1 MQRNEKFG
9 LNWDT
14 IGLKSRKEASGGRKN
29 FAQGYRFAAHCLLA
43 LCFVA
48 ITAMHP
54 YFVGVT
60 EIKIE
65 PKSKLVS
72 VSCKLFVDDV
82 QEAIFQ
88 QTGQKINLSAKRPQ
102 DQVLLKNYLLSKL
115 KIHWGNAHLPLTMLG
130 YDIEEEGVWCYF
142 ESSIRGKAKSLVVCN
157 RALYETLETQTHFL
171 HVTYGTVKQH
181 WKISNPEDC
190 HTFGMQ

>member
-9 LNWDT
+9 LNEGFV
-14 IGLKSRKEASGGRKN
+14 GLNSLAETPSSRRI
-29 FAQGYRFAAHCLLA
+29 FVQRYRFAVHCLLA
-43 LCFVA
+43 LCFVV

-65 PKSKLVS
+65 PKSKHMS

-102 DQVLLKNYLLSKL
+102 DQL
-115 KIHWGNAHLPLTMLG
+115 
-130 YDIEEEGVWCYF
+130 
-142 ESSIRGKAKSLVVCN
+142 
-157 RALYETLETQTHFL
+157 
-171 HVTYGTVKQH
+171 
-181 WKISNPEDC
+181 
-190 HTFGMQ
+190 